1 MDTKLCPFCLHS
13 NEDWEDWLYFC
24 IRGCLPKNLFQNVLA
39 SKWHVSLK
47 RPNGLS
53 VGKWNQEVA
62 CHNLK
67 MKRTKLVLRNIWRR
81 VFCRSL
87 TRCCH
92 CHYTSYRP
100 MLFLYCFHNCWN
112 WLKNREDILLL
123 IFPSTVLAVRDCFDI
138 CHFFYTKP
146 DKTTKEPESPKCCMK
161 LFDGDFLVFVKR
173 QLTFWLTFSSLSIG
187 VKKSS
192 IFCWHS
198 A

>member
-24 IRGCLPKNLFQNVLA
+24 IRGCLPKNLFRNVLA
-39 SKWHVSLK
+39 SKWHLSLK
-47 RPNGLS
+47 CPNGLS
-53 VGKWNQEVA
+53 VGKWNQEVV

-67 MKRTKLVLRNIWRR
+67 KKRTKLVLRNIWRR
-81 VFCRSL
+81 VFFDL
-87 TRCCH
+87 WLVVAIVITQVIDQCCFCIVFTIVEIDWKTVRTFFYLFSH
-92 CHYTSYRP
+92 P
-100 MLFLYCFHNCWN
+100 LFLLYM
-112 WLKNREDILLL
+112 IVL
-123 IFPSTVLAVRDCFDI
+123 ISVT
-138 CHFFYTKP
+138 FYTKP
-146 DKTTKEPESPKCCMK
+146 DKTTKEPESPKCCGK

>member
-24 IRGCLPKNLFQNVLA
+24 IRGCLPKNLFRNVLA
-39 SKWHVSLK
+39 SKWHLSLK
-47 RPNGLS
+47 CPNGLS
-53 VGKWNQEVA
+53 VGKWNQEVV

-67 MKRTKLVLRNIWRR
+67 KKRTKLVLRNIWRR

-112 WLKNREDILLL
+112 WLKNREDILRFTYFPILCSCCTWLFWYLSLFILNLTKLL
-123 IFPSTVLAVRDCFDI
+123 RSLNPPSVVENCLMVVSWFLWRGSWPFGL
-138 CHFFYTKP
+138 
-146 DKTTKEPESPKCCMK
+146 
-161 LFDGDFLVFVKR
+161 LFQV
-173 QLTFWLTFSSLSIG
+173 
-187 VKKSS
+187 
-192 IFCWHS
+192 
-198 A
+198 

>member
-24 IRGCLPKNLFQNVLA
+24 IRGCLPKNLFRNVLA
-39 SKWHVSLK
+39 SKWHLSLK
-47 RPNGLS
+47 CPNGLS
-53 VGKWNQEVA
+53 VGKWNQEVV

-67 MKRTKLVLRNIWRR
+67 KKHTKLVLRNIWRR

-123 IFPSTVLAVRDCFDI
+123 IFPSTVLAVHDCFDI
-138 CHFFYTKP
+138 CHFLY
-146 DKTTKEPESPKCCMK
+146 
-161 LFDGDFLVFVKR
+161 
-173 QLTFWLTFSSLSIG
+173 
-187 VKKSS
+187 
-192 IFCWHS
+192 
-198 A
+198 